1 MSASRAPSRS
11 RVTTA
16 ALLAGAIS
24 CVLLAALVVGACRR
38 APPAPAAPA
47 TNTPPRVAA
56 PRIAALAP
64 AIAML
69 VSELGLR
76 DALVARH
83 AYDAFADQSLPTAGD
98 QSGID
103 YEALLRSA
111 PTHVLLQWGSRELPE
126 PLVRTVRERSWTLK
140 SFALLTLDDIPR
152 AADELATMLAPS
164 VDARRARDLHERFA
178 RAFARRDAIDP
189 ARVGRVLLLYST
201 DPPVALGPGSWHHQL
216 LERLGARPAIVE
228 GSASMSLHAE
238 DVLRLAP
245 DAIVLVRPRSAQ
257 APPKAPPGAP
267 SSQDSAVSR
276 EARLALLGPLAKLD
290 LPAARSGRV
299 LLLDDPAALTPGPN
313 LIALADQLAETLIA
327 WSVESPLGVG
337 PAPTPTAAPS
347 PAPAPS
353 PVPLPSAR

>member
-1 MSASRAPSRS
+1 MSPSRAPSRS
-11 RVTTA
+11 RVTRA

-38 APPAPAAPA
+38 EPPAPAAPS
-47 TNTPPRVAA
+47 TNAPPRVAA

-111 PTHVLLQWGSRELPE
+111 PTHVLLQWGNRELPE
-126 PLVRTVRERSWTLK
+126 PLVRTARERSWTLK

-257 APPKAPPGAP
+257 APPAGAP
-267 SSQDSAVSR
+267 AAPSGARSSQDSAVSR
-276 EARLALLGPLAKLD
+276 EARVALLGPLAKLD
-290 LPAARSGRV
+290 LPVARSGRV

-327 WSVESPLGVG
+327 WSL
-337 PAPTPTAAPS
+337 A
-347 PAPAPS
+347 PAPALS